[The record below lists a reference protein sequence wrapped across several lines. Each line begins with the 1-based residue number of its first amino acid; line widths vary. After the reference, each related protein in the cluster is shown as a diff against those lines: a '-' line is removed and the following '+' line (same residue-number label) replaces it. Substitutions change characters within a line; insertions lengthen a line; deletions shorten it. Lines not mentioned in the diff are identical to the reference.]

1 MIAAYQID
9 RASAGWATLAGLLG
23 ATAAATYVVVVVAG
37 GWATPGYNHIAH
49 AISELTAADA
59 PHRGPLGLTFVIYDL
74 LLIAFA
80 IVLPAAF
87 GGRRGIVFGSALLAV
102 VGLAGL
108 GMSTVL
114 PTDRPGDAI
123 TTIGWAHIGLA
134 AAASLGSMA
143 AILAFALALRQR
155 PKWRAFAI
163 FSFFSLAAIFLSGL
177 WAAATA
183 VQLSPITGLAERVTI
198 GIFILWLLAFSLR
211 LIGPTAA
218 ELEATAERAS
228 G

>member
-1 MIAAYQID
+1 
-9 RASAGWATLAGLLG
+9 
-23 ATAAATYVVVVVAG
+23 
-37 GWATPGYNHIAH
+37 
-49 AISELTAADA
+49 
-59 PHRGPLGLTFVIYDL
+59 
-74 LLIAFA
+74 
-80 IVLPAAF
+80 
-87 GGRRGIVFGSALLAV
+87 
-102 VGLAGL
+102 
-108 GMSTVL
+108 
-114 PTDRPGDAI
+114 
-123 TTIGWAHIGLA
+123 
-134 AAASLGSMA
+134 MA

-183 VQLSPITGLAERVTI
+183 VQLSPIMGLAERVTI